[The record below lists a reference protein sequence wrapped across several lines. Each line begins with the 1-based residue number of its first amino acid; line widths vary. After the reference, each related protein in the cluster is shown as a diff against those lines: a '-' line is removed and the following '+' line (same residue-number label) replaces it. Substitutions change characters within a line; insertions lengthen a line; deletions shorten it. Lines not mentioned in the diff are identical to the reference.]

1 LKFRSLFFSFLLL
14 PAALFSPPLQA
25 QVSPAS
31 SRPLFLSVYGTAGG
45 SEHELNYGHALGGS
59 AGFILAH
66 NPLLALDV
74 RGTILRAHVPLHTY
88 IGEAGPRVSRRF
100 GRLQPF
106 AEVMAG
112 LGHSGFTPSGSALR
126 SAYGWTWTL
135 DGGLDLRVSHHLEWR
150 VAEYSYNHIYAGTGA
165 KPAIL
170 NTGVV
175 YRF

>member
-1 LKFRSLFFSFLLL
+1 MKFLVSFLLL
-14 PAALFSPPLQA
+14 LVALFSLPLRA
-25 QVSPAS
+25 QVSASS
-31 SRPLFLSVYGTAGG
+31 SRPLFLSVYGTASG

-59 AGFILAH
+59 AGFILEH

-74 RGTILRAHVPLHTY
+74 RGTILHEHVPLHTY

-100 GRLQPF
+100 GSLQPF

-112 LGHSGFTPSGSALR
+112 LGHSGFVRSPLPLK
-126 SAYGWTWTL
+126 SAYGWTWTI

-170 NTGVV
+170 NTGAV